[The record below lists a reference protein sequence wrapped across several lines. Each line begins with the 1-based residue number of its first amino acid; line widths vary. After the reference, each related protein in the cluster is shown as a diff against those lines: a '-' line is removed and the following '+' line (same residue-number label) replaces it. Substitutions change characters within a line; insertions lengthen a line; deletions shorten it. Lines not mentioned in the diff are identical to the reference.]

1 MRLRTY
7 ESFWLLTNGLLNSYP
22 SLHDHHEACDVAVI
36 GGGITGALIS
46 HALMEKGYRVV
57 LLDKRDIANG
67 STSATTSMLQYEIDV
82 PLYQLSDMIG
92 EEAAAL
98 CYKSGIGAIH
108 RLGKLIDET
117 GIDCGFERKQSLYV
131 AREKKHLTWL
141 RQEFDIRSK
150 HGLGVRWL
158 DAADIKKEYGIK
170 CFGGILSDVAG
181 SVDAFRLAHAL
192 IARNASKGM
201 KVYDQ
206 TVIKETQY
214 SDAEDENLIVM
225 ENGSS
230 VKCRKIIYCT
240 GYEATEVLKEKT
252 AEVFYT
258 YACVSEQ
265 DIEIPEALR
274 KTLVWDTG
282 SPYLYMR
289 TTDDGRFLVG
299 GEDALTSHTFFQN
312 RIKERKS
319 KKLQKM
325 LSQVM
330 PGIRFI
336 EDFSWAG
343 IFGTTKDGLPYIG
356 ESPEVPGALFVLGFG
371 GNGITFSVQ
380 GMEVIVDLLEGKEH
394 ELAHWYRFGR

>member
-1 MRLRTY
+1 
-7 ESFWLLTNGLLNSYP
+7 
-22 SLHDHHEACDVAVI
+22 
-36 GGGITGALIS
+36 
-46 HALMEKGYRVV
+46 
-57 LLDKRDIANG
+57 
-67 STSATTSMLQYEIDV
+67 
-82 PLYQLSDMIG
+82 
-92 EEAAAL
+92 
-98 CYKSGIGAIH
+98 
-108 RLGKLIDET
+108 
-117 GIDCGFERKQSLYV
+117 
-131 AREKKHLTWL
+131 
-141 RQEFDIRSK
+141 
-150 HGLGVRWL
+150 
-158 DAADIKKEYGIK
+158 
-170 CFGGILSDVAG
+170 
-181 SVDAFRLAHAL
+181 
-192 IARNASKGM
+192 
-201 KVYDQ
+201 
-206 TVIKETQY
+206 
-214 SDAEDENLIVM
+214 
-225 ENGSS
+225 
-230 VKCRKIIYCT
+230 
-240 GYEATEVLKEKT
+240 
-252 AEVFYT
+252 
-258 YACVSEQ
+258 
-265 DIEIPEALR
+265 
-274 KTLVWDTG
+274 VWDTG